1 MRLPS
6 HIVLDFERTAK
17 RNINWYNEF
26 MNQKKTYDNIF
37 LLLSIDK
44 KFLPRSP
51 KKNSFLSKK
60 DKYTLKWYRSFP
72 RKYKLSKLNLEF
84 DFGKTKKTS
93 MYTNSFKTL
102 INVNILRRERLYT
115 KLKYSRS
122 PAYDIVSGGSAAL
135 LAGFLGFLVSE
146 KYGFELVDS
155 GDFYYLFMYLVF
167 LGFSIRPLLT
177 SIDYN
182 DSLKTI
188 FSLKLFINFYINLL
202 YYFLRK

>member
-1 MRLPS
+1 ML
-6 HIVLDFERTAK
+6 
-17 RNINWYNEF
+17 
-26 MNQKKTYDNIF
+26 QKKTYSYI
-37 LLLSIDK
+37 LLLFKIDR

-51 KKNSFLSKK
+51 KKSSFLSKK
-60 DKYTLKWYRSFP
+60 DKYTIKWYRSFP
-72 RKYKLSKLNLEF
+72 KRYKLSKLNLEF
-84 DFGKTKKTS
+84 DFGKTKLTS
-93 MYTNSFKTL
+93 VYFNSFKSL
-102 INVNILRRERLYT
+102 VNVNILRRERLYT

-135 LAGFLGFLVSE
+135 LAGLLGFLVSE

-167 LGFSIRPLLT
+167 IGFSIRPFLT

-182 DSLKTI
+182 DSFKTI
-188 FSLKLFINFYINLL
+188 FSLRLFANFYVNLL